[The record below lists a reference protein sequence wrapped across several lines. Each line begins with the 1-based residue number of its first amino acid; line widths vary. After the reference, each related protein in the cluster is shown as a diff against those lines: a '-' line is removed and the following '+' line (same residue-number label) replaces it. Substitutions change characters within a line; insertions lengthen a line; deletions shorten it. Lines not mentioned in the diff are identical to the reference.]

1 MVRVIAAS
9 GPGTL
14 GFLISGRLT
23 RAEYQEVLLPPVRE
37 TIARGEP
44 IRMLAVIDDF
54 RGLEPGALLG
64 ERKAAANLGSEQR
77 ADAPR
82 FAVVSDTDWV
92 RRAIALFGWLAP
104 GETRV
109 FTTAQ
114 RADAETWLATAGD
127 R

>member
-1 MVRVIAAS
+1 MVTVIPTS

-14 GFLISGRLT
+14 AFVISGRLT
-23 RAEYQEVLLPPVRE
+23 RADYRDLLLPPVRE
-37 TIARGEP
+37 TIAKGEA

-54 RGLEPGALLG
+54 SGLEPGGLL
-64 ERKAAANLGSEQR
+64 EELTAAAKLGTGHRSLP
-77 ADAPR
+77 AY
-82 FAVVSDTDWV
+82 FAVVTDTPWV

-104 GETRV
+104 GQTRV

-127 R
+127 P